1 MSVSGA
7 FAPHIHF
14 LRRFARALT
23 GTQAGGDA
31 YVVATL
37 EALLTE
43 PGCLNFRTGSEGR
56 TLQVILAR
64 LARRASKQ
72 LR

>member
-1 MSVSGA
+1 MSVSDA
-7 FAPHIHF
+7 VAPHIHF

-43 PGCLNFRTGSEGR
+43 PGCLDSE
-56 TLQVILAR
+56 LDPKVALYK
-64 LARRASKQ
+64 LF
-72 LR
+72 LRGWRDVPANN